1 VRPYAVS
8 HLNAKLQNC
17 VNSEIILRDFWA
29 DILRVAHPNP
39 ITEVW
44 RTLLTKSVVE
54 LAQSDEAQ
62 FIGQERAQN
71 KFQSHTNISPLS
83 CF

>member
-1 VRPYAVS
+1 
-8 HLNAKLQNC
+8 

-62 FIGQERAQN
+62 FIGQERAQ
-71 KFQSHTNISPLS
+71 K
-83 CF
+83 